1 MHVCARLCGIPPG
14 CQRRDRLRLQDR
26 SPQGRLTS
34 TEDNKYSNQEII
46 HSLRSAAIE
55 PLIAGASWTD
65 VPARSA
71 AFLVNIGRMGGVSK
85 EKLEEVLKSYNKN
98 ALITAAIHAGGRSRR
113 QFRETRASRYLT
125 RWAVPQR
132 GDISDLQRSSRETGL

>member
-1 MHVCARLCGIPPG
+1 
-14 CQRRDRLRLQDR
+14 
-26 SPQGRLTS
+26 
-34 TEDNKYSNQEII
+34 
-46 HSLRSAAIE
+46 
-55 PLIAGASWTD
+55 
-65 VPARSA
+65 
-71 AFLVNIGRMGGVSK
+71 VNIGRMGGVSK